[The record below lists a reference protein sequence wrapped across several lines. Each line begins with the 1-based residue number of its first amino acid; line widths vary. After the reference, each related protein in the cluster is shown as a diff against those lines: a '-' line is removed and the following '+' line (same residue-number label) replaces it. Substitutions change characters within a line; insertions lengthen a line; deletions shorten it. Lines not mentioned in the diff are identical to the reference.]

1 MAGRLAIVL
10 RGPVAVGKTT
20 VGWVLLSKLGQA
32 TGIINLDNEW
42 GSRER
47 RSRGGSERYA
57 DLENREESIL
67 VLELA
72 YGEPNLFG
80 PNGTVNLGASLGATR
95 NPKEWVDIIKRQGHE
110 VISFVI
116 WDTWEHVQERLR
128 NRVQESSATL
138 RALYDLYQQHE
149 WIEFHT
155 TADIREVRID
165 ANGKNPI
172 EVASDIL
179 GELVTLGVPL
189 RILSASLRVRT

>member
-1 MAGRLAIVL
+1 ML

-20 VGWVLLSKLGQA
+20 VGWVLLSKLGQ
-32 TGIINLDNEW
+32 TKGTIHLDKEW
-42 GSRER
+42 GEGER

-80 PNGTVNLGASLGATR
+80 PNGTVNLGPSLGATR
-95 NPKEWVDIIKRQGHE
+95 NPREWVDIIKRQGRE
-110 VISFVI
+110 VISFMI

-128 NRVQESSATL
+128 SRGQEPSATL
-138 RALYDLYQQHE
+138 RALYDLYQKQE

-155 TADIREVRID
+155 MADIREVRID
-165 ANGKNPI
+165 ANGKSPI
-172 EVASDIL
+172 EIASDIL
-179 GELVTLGVPL
+179 SALVTSEVPL
-189 RILSASLRVRT
+189 HILSASLRARP